1 MLKAEIN
8 IHVSLIYFSRL
19 KFDKGNLDLMEDIC
33 QFFFFFLRLQI
44 CLEGT
49 WVHEFGF
56 LWENFTAYKDRRGTI
71 KCRRAIAIIM
81 LRRLSGATFWKHL
94 VCSCSF
100 HILQMLLN
108 P

>member
-8 IHVSLIYFSRL
+8 ICISLIYFSPL

-33 QFFFFFLRLQI
+33 QFFFFLRLQI

-49 WVHEFGF
+49 QVHGFGV
-56 LWENFTAYKDRRGTI
+56 LQEKLAAYKDRGGTI
-71 KCRRAIAIIM
+71 KCGCAIAIIM

-94 VCSCSF
+94 VYFCSF